1 MTSWRNTAT
10 INLGLWGPPL
20 LWATS
25 LQLGEILPYFD
36 CTHGSHRLAII
47 AFTSL
52 ALVVL
57 SGVLVWRT
65 AGHWRRPHEI
75 PFLAALAC
83 LSSGVFA
90 YALILQAIATLVLTG
105 CEK

>member
-1 MTSWRNTAT
+1 MITWRNTAT
-10 INLGLWGPPL
+10 INLALWGPPL
-20 LWATS
+20 LWAAT

-47 AFTSL
+47 AFTAL
-52 ALVVL
+52 ALAVL
-57 SGVLVWRT
+57 SGVLAWRI
-65 AGHWRRPHEI
+65 ASRQQRPHEI
-75 PFLAALAC
+75 SFLAALAC

-90 YALILQAIATLVLTG
+90 YALTLQAIATMVLTG